1 MRDQQST
8 VQAEQVPQMV
18 FRTLVDE
25 FGESQQRKYKG
36 FVATQS
42 LRNLMD
48 HLQTDQ
54 VVDIYAEADISS
66 KDETVKGPTPPGAA
80 KHCIEAQEQL
90 KTWVELN
97 YDLGKHGAFPW
108 PDVVEYLNRATT
120 PVDDLAV
127 RSLTIRLE
135 NEQLQNHLRRVLS
148 ASIDLGD
155 KKYLKQP
162 FFFTMQ
168 SRLAQDKE
176 RDAVKKHNDEQFLKR
191 VGYRVL
197 ELQDMYSLRAMKDK
211 SDPVMGVTPRELED
225 LALNYEDAESKS
237 FGALYSKLIINKWRA
252 AFTRSLAGTTMFRW
266 SEDGTWRRAAATA
279 DEQEA

>member
-1 MRDQQST
+1 MRDQPST
-8 VQAEQVPQMV
+8 IQAGQVPQMV
-18 FRTLVDE
+18 FRALVDE
-25 FGESQQRKYKG
+25 FGESQERKYKG

-48 HLQTDQ
+48 YLAADE
-54 VVDIYAEADISS
+54 VVSLYAEADISHDS
-66 KDETVKGPTPPGAA
+66 DPAQGPIPPGAA

-97 YDLGKHGAFPW
+97 FDLGKHGEFPW
-108 PDVVEYLNRATT
+108 SDIQMYLNQEHT

-135 NEQLQNHLRRVLS
+135 DEQLQTHLRRVLGE
-148 ASIDLGD
+148 AIDLGD

-162 FFFTMQ
+162 FFFQMC
-168 SRLAQDKE
+168 SRQAQRKE
-176 RDAVKKHNDEQFLKR
+176 RDAVKQHNEEEFLKR

-197 ELQDMYSLRAMKDK
+197 ELEEMYSLRAMKDK
-211 SDPVMGVTPRELED
+211 SDPVMGVTPKELED
-225 LALNYEDAESKS
+225 LALNYEDDETKS

-252 AFTRSLAGTTMFRW
+252 AFSRSLADTTAFDW
-266 SEDGTWRRAAATA
+266 TEDGTWKRAT
-279 DEQEA
+279 ETQS